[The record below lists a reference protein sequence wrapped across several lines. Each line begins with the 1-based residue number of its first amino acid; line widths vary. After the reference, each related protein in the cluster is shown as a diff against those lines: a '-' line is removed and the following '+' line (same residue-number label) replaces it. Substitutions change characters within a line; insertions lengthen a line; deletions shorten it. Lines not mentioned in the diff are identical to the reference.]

1 MKIKLILG
9 LIITSLILQGC
20 SEGQKVQKP
29 QQELVAAINTEENI
43 KDETK
48 ENEVVEEEKD
58 VAQRD
63 IEEQKEQIEQE
74 EKEKKVEKKYIG
86 ETLDVMHRSG
96 ITKIYE
102 SADENSNVIRKLKD
116 LEEVELLE
124 TIPYGWFK
132 VKLTD
137 GTIGYA
143 DARYIRTKEIPPH
156 DYDQNVEGYVLIY
169 TQDDQTLKIYKDGE
183 MVLQSKGS
191 AGLWDSFTP
200 KGIFQ
205 IEKGRRGKWFYVE
218 RFKQGMKYWVGFKGV
233 YLFHSLP
240 FTKDVEL
247 IEEEAEKLGQPASHG
262 CIRLPVDVAKY
273 IYENVPEE
281 SLVLIY

>member
-1 MKIKLILG
+1 MKIKLIL
-9 LIITSLILQGC
+9 LMIIISLTLYGC
-20 SEGQKVQKP
+20 YGDQKVQKP
-29 QQELVAAINTEENI
+29 QEELTSTIDTEGTISDEIEEEQEISQNDTEE
-43 KDETK
+43 
-48 ENEVVEEEKD
+48 
-58 VAQRD
+58 
-63 IEEQKEQIEQE
+63 EQE
-74 EKEKKVEKKYIG
+74 EKVEKKYTG
-86 ETLDVMHRSG
+86 QALDVMHRSG

-102 SADENSNVIRKLKD
+102 SMDENAKTVCKLED

-124 TIPYGWFK
+124 TLPYGWFK
-132 VKLTD
+132 VKLID
-137 GTIGYA
+137 GAIGYA
-143 DARYIRTKEIPPH
+143 DARYIRAKEIPPH
-156 DYDQNVEGYVLIY
+156 DYDQNIDGYALIY

-183 MVLQSKGS
+183 LVLESKGS
-191 AGLWDSFTP
+191 GGLWDSFTP

-240 FTKDVEL
+240 FTEDVEL

-273 IYENVPEE
+273 IYDNVPEQ